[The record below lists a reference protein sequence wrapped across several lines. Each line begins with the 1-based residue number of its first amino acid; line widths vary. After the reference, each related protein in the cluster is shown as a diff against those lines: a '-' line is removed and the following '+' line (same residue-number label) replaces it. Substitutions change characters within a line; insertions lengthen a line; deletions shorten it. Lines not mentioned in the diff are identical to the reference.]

1 MADKEQN
8 TIAFCTDTRNKCFY
22 RDSDPQFCRY
32 PEDNAKCKYL
42 VNVKRNSTAH
52 TALLQMKKIDKVI
65 KEIAEVKEDLNKIKQ
80 ALRIR

>member
-8 TIAFCTDTRNKCFY
+8 TMAFCTKKRYYCSH
-22 RDSDPQFCRY
+22 RDFDPQYCRY
-32 PEDNAKCKYL
+32 PENNPKCKYL
-42 VNVKRNSTAH
+42 VQVKRNSSQH
-52 TALLQMKKIDKVI
+52 IALLQMTKIDQVI